1 MSRASHTPIP
11 FFMKMTIR
19 ELFRWIDSMNEVE
32 AEEEKESGGQ
42 EEKTGGE
49 SSWQGHRKNLNC
61 FSS

>member
-32 AEEEKESGGQ
+32 AEEEKE
-42 EEKTGGE
+42 
-49 SSWQGHRKNLNC
+49 RKGKQ
-61 FSS
+61 